1 MAQNLRILSRTGCGE
16 MKIKAHILLLILL
29 LISIACNTQ
38 GQIEIEASEV
48 NYFNGITGKNEIM
61 ESYRIKNNSNE
72 DYLTWVSLEP
82 INERSNIELVH
93 DYFKKRK
100 SDFNF
105 LEAMFENLL
114 DEQPTIIGYSFIKNI
129 NPGETFHYFIA
140 KNDKSSVFY
149 RERIVLIEKK
159 EVEQHLRMVI
169 DEKYFY
175 ESPSI
180 ILTEE

>member
-1 MAQNLRILSRTGCGE
+1 
-16 MKIKAHILLLILL
+16 MKIRAHIILLTLLLVVT
-29 LISIACNTQ
+29 ACDPQ
-38 GQIEIEASEV
+38 RQIQIETAEV
-48 NYFNGITGKNEIM
+48 SYYNGITDKNEII
-61 ESYRIKNNSNE
+61 ESYRITNNSDE

-100 SDFNF
+100 GDFTF

-114 DEQPTIIGYSFIKNI
+114 DEQPTIIGYSFVKNI
-129 NPGETFHYFIA
+129 NPGETFSYFISQSETA
-140 KNDKSSVFY
+140 SNFY
-149 RERIVLIEKK
+149 QERIVLIKRK
-159 EVEQHLRMVI
+159 EVEQYLRMEI
-169 DEKYFY
+169 NDKYFY

>member
-1 MAQNLRILSRTGCGE
+1 
-16 MKIKAHILLLILL
+16 MKTRVHILLLILL
-29 LISIACNTQ
+29 LISMACNTQ
-38 GQIEIEASEV
+38 GQIQIEASEV
-48 NYFNGITGKNEIM
+48 NYFNGITGQNEIM

-72 DYLTWVSLEP
+72 DYLTWISLEP
-82 INERSNIELVH
+82 INERTNIELIH

-159 EVEQHLRMVI
+159 EVEQYLRMVI

>member
-1 MAQNLRILSRTGCGE
+1 

-93 DYFKKRK
+93 DFFKKRK
-100 SDFNF
+100 GDFNF
-105 LEAMFENLL
+105 LEAMFENIL
-114 DEQPTIIGYSFIKNI
+114 DEQPTAIGYSFIKNI
-129 NPGETFHYFIA
+129 NPGETFSYYISHNETVSILYQ
-140 KNDKSSVFY
+140 
-149 RERIVLIEKK
+149 ERIVLIKRK
-159 EVEQHLRMVI
+159 EVEQYLRMQL
-169 DEKYFY
+169 DDKYFY

-180 ILTEE
+180 ILTEN